1 MRFPGNFFNNIVG
14 SKVELCELL
23 FITNQPSSQIFSNII
38 DEMLMIMTPAIL
50 HKTTP
55 TKFPLLSGHSH
66 QIPPLIKSVLPIRP
80 PLTRSDFN
88 ALRK

>member
-38 DEMLMIMTPAIL
+38 DEMLMVMTPATL
-50 HKTTP
+50 HKATP

-66 QIPPLIKSVLPIRP
+66 QIPLLSGQSHQIPPLIRSVLPKAP
-80 PLTRSDFN
+80 
-88 ALRK
+88 